1 MGFEPTIYGLTGH
14 YVKPLHHRAVL
25 NVERSFTRHSEFK
38 IPAYRCQGAC
48 GRPEIMT
55 PLNSSVKMS
64 PYGKGDINIER
75 EGTSPGLRGRWAG
88 LVAEDELGV
97 NQKITLSGTEGSLNQ
112 VAILLVWPQGGGFG
126 WIIRGRLLPQL

>member
-1 MGFEPTIYGLTGH
+1 M
-14 YVKPLHHRAVL
+14 
-25 NVERSFTRHSEFK
+25 TR
-38 IPAYRCQGAC
+38 
-48 GRPEIMT
+48 
-55 PLNSSVKMS
+55 LNSSVKMS
-64 PYGKGDINIER
+64 PFRRAQGRLYRKGDSNIER

-97 NQKITLSGTEGSLNQ
+97 NQKITLSGTEGFLDQ